1 MLAFFTLIA
10 ALLAV
15 MDTYPIIAS
24 RDLVFSEKRS
34 SLTGQTAV
42 IASSLSSLDT
52 LTGDSVGQVMAL
64 LDVSGLERIL
74 VTDENARTVYDSASP
89 SAVGQY
95 ALLSEIALALEGE
108 SVFWSR
114 FGDGVFTLSLIHI

>member
-1 MLAFFTLIA
+1 MRNSAGSEKKHRRLTQRVQFKFMLAFFTLIA

-52 LTGDSVGQVMAL
+52 LTGDSVGQAWH
-64 LDVSGLERIL
+64 SGKKF
-74 VTDENARTVYDSASP
+74 
-89 SAVGQY
+89 Q
-95 ALLSEIALALEGE
+95 
-108 SVFWSR
+108 
-114 FGDGVFTLSLIHI
+114 